1 MNASPLNI
9 NDASSSY
16 LITES
21 RPFTKNAHRTEEGVG
36 ILDENKN
43 YMNLEEHSR
52 MTENEDGTSSVGK
65 MAESSKDITFKTS
78 RPHHKG
84 VPINGSSLMNN
95 TVLSSFAAVMNR
107 SGQFDGLRPVTTS
120 A

>member
-1 MNASPLNI
+1 M
-9 NDASSSY
+9 
-16 LITES
+16 ITES
-21 RPFTKNAHRTEEGVG
+21 RPFTKNAVRTEGAG
-36 ILDENKN
+36 GGNLDENKN

-84 VPINGSSLMNN
+84 VPMNGNSLMNN
-95 TVLSSFAAVMNR
+95 TVLSSFAAAMNR

>member
-1 MNASPLNI
+1 
-9 NDASSSY
+9 
-16 LITES
+16 
-21 RPFTKNAHRTEEGVG
+21 
-36 ILDENKN
+36 
-43 YMNLEEHSR
+43 

-78 RPHHKG
+78 RPHYKG
-84 VPINGSSLMNN
+84 LPMNGNSLMNN
-95 TVLSSFAAVMNR
+95 TVLSSFAAAMNR